1 MNTTLDNNENLFNN
15 LLNEKKQLIIDQY
28 DQINKL
34 ELIKKNI
41 IKKNY
46 EIANMCKKINNG
58 HIWITE
64 REEGPYGERFTYC
77 KICNID
83 YNGDYFHN

>member
-1 MNTTLDNNENLFNN
+1 MNKILDDDKILFNK
-15 LLNEKKQLIIDQY
+15 LIIEKKQLIYDKYDYIKKLDLID
-28 DQINKL
+28 
-34 ELIKKNI
+34 KNI
-41 IKKNY
+41 INKKY

-64 REEGPYGERFTYC
+64 RDEGPYGERFTYC

-83 YNGDYFHN
+83 YNGDFFHD